1 MYPLGQCVA
10 PVPTGTL
17 DSVAGTIFQLRT
29 SEVVTVIFAALLLLS
44 PLPVPGNVDFHVSN
58 PTAIAHEV
66 PSATS
71 STGTPKEL
79 TAPSSPTPV
88 IVSEVSA
95 PSAPQPKLST
105 DADSTFGDPA
115 APEPRPF
122 TFQPVKSA
130 ISHGRISRNEKIA
143 WYSLMI
149 ATHTGAALD
158 AWSTRRALSG
168 NFGRE
173 GDPLMRPFAHSR
185 TLYLATQVTP
195 LLMDIIGRRAMT
207 SERPWLRKLWW
218 VPQSTMA
225 GVSFEAAVH
234 NLGVVH

>member
-1 MYPLGQCVA
+1 VL
-10 PVPTGTL
+10 
-17 DSVAGTIFQLRT
+17 
-29 SEVVTVIFAALLLLS
+29 
-44 PLPVPGNVDFHVSN
+44 GNVVFHGSN
-58 PTAIAHEV
+58 PTAIVNEA

-71 STGTPKEL
+71 PASAPTSKEL
-79 TAPSSPTPV
+79 TAPSTPTPV

-95 PSAPQPKLST
+95 PSVPQPKVSS
-105 DADSTFGDPA
+105 DADATFADPA

-122 TFQPVKSA
+122 AFQPVKSA
-130 ISHGRISRNEKIA
+130 IGHGRTSRNEKIT

-173 GDPLMRPFAHSR
+173 GDPLMRPFAHSK

-195 LLMDIIGRRAMT
+195 LLMDIIGKRAMT

-225 GVSFEAAVH
+225 TVSFGAAIH
-234 NLGVVH
+234 NIGVVH